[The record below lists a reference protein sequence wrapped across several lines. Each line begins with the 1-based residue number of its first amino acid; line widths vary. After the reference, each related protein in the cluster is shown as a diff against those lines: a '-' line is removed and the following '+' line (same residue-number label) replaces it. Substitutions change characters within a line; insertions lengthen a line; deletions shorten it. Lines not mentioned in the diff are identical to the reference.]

1 MILLTGFVVLSV
13 MLIAL
18 ILGENLSAKEPGR
31 PGYYRDTFV
40 VDENVHATST
50 ADALRN
56 AP

>member
-1 MILLTGFVVLSV
+1 MLLASFVALSV
-13 MLIAL
+13 VLIAL
-18 ILGENLSAKEPGR
+18 ILGENLSAKDPGR